1 MPDIKLGTNEQMIG
15 CLKTK
20 GCLWSTP
27 CECYNCNNFDSL
39 KVREWIK
46 ILHKKKPSSYIKI
59 ND

>member
-27 CECYNCNNFDSL
+27 CECYNCNNFDSQKL
-39 KVREWIK
+39 REWIK
-46 ILHKKKPSSYIKI
+46 FLNKKNLQVI
-59 ND
+59 